1 MFSVC
6 CCDWGN
12 SMGLFSNHEPIIMKE
27 GSSAHDELA
36 AIESLRGSL
45 PAKTQAELDAYER
58 SVKAGVAGEDRIL
71 YELKNSHMDMVV
83 LQDLFLE
90 HNGLTAQ
97 IDFMVFT
104 RQRYFAIECK
114 NLYGNIQVDAQGNFI
129 RYLGG
134 GRREGMY
141 SPITQNRRHLE
152 LIRAI
157 RRDNHGV
164 AFNLIADRTFDDQ
177 FRSLVVLANP
187 KTVLN
192 DRYAPEDVKAQ
203 IIRADQLIATIES
216 INEQPGV
223 GHSKMS
229 LSDIRKAGG
238 GPAFPECRKPGRLRG
253 KVSQDGRRAR
263 QGAGRS
269 AARCSARGSTDR
281 AGRVP
286 PLRFAL
292 GAAHRQTRRAG
303 GQKVLRLQLLPALPL
318 HKERRLA
325 VCYNVLQPLGGR
337 YG

>member
-1 MFSVC
+1 
-6 CCDWGN
+6 
-12 SMGLFSNHEPIIMKE
+12 MGLFSNHEPIIMKE

-45 PAKTQAELDAYER
+45 PAKAQVELDAYER

-71 YELKNSHMDMVV
+71 YELENSHMDMVV

-97 IDFMVFT
+97 IDFMVLT

-114 NLYGNIQVDAQGNFI
+114 NLYGNIHVDAQGNFI

-164 AFNLIADRTFDDQ
+164 AFNLIADRAFDDQ

-216 INEQPGV
+216 INEQPGP
-223 GHSKMS
+223 GHSRLS
-229 LSDIRKAGG
+229 LSDIRKAGEG
-238 GPAFPECRKPGRLRG
+238 LLSLNAENSVDYVERFRKMAEEHAKEQVAQPPAAAPAAAQAGPGVCPRCGSPLVLRTA
-253 KVSQDGRRAR
+253 K
-263 QGAGRS
+263 
-269 AARCSARGSTDR
+269 RGPR
-281 AGRVP
+281 AGKQFYGCSSYP
-286 PLRFAL
+286 HCRFI
-292 GAAHRQTRRAG
+292 R
-303 GQKVLRLQLLPALPL
+303 
-318 HKERRLA
+318 
-325 VCYNVLQPLGGR
+325 NVD
-337 YG
+337 

>member
-1 MFSVC
+1 
-6 CCDWGN
+6 
-12 SMGLFSNHEPIIMKE
+12 MGLFSNHEPIIMKE
-27 GSSAHDELA
+27 GSSVYDELA

-45 PAKTQAELDAYER
+45 PDKAQAGLDAYER

-97 IDFMVFT
+97 IDFMVLT

-229 LSDIRKAGG
+229 LSEIRKAGEG
-238 GPAFPECRKPGRLRG
+238 LLSLNAENSVDYVEKFRKMAQEYAKEQVAQP
-253 KVSQDGRRAR
+253 
-263 QGAGRS
+263 S
-269 AARCSARGSTDR
+269 AAAPAAAQTGPGVCPRCGSPLVLRTAKRGAR
-281 AGRVP
+281 AGKQFYGCSSYPHCHFIR
-286 PLRFAL
+286 
-292 GAAHRQTRRAG
+292 
-303 GQKVLRLQLLPALPL
+303 
-318 HKERRLA
+318 
-325 VCYNVLQPLGGR
+325 NVD
-337 YG
+337 

>member
-1 MFSVC
+1 
-6 CCDWGN
+6 
-12 SMGLFSNHEPIIMKE
+12 MGLFSKHEPIIMKE
-27 GSSAHDELA
+27 GSSAQSELA

-45 PAKTQAELDAYER
+45 LAKARARLDVYER
-58 SVKAGVAGEDRIL
+58 SVRAGVAGEDRIL

-97 IDFMVFT
+97 IDFMVLT

-134 GRREGMY
+134 GRREGIY

-157 RRDNHGV
+157 RRDNHDV
-164 AFNLIADRTFDDQ
+164 AFNLLADRTFDDQ

-203 IIRADQLIATIES
+203 IIRADQLIATIKT
-216 INEQPGV
+216 INDQPGV

-229 LSDIRKAGG
+229 LSDMRKVGEGMLSLNAENPVDYVETFRKIAEEHAKERVAAS
-238 GPAFPECRKPGRLRG
+238 PAAEPGVCPYCGSPLVLRTA
-253 KVSQDGRRAR
+253 KR
-263 QGAGRS
+263 GA
-269 AARCSARGSTDR
+269 R
-281 AGRVP
+281 AGKKFYGCSSYP
-286 PLRFAL
+286 
-292 GAAHRQTRRAG
+292 H
-303 GQKVLRLQLLPALPL
+303 
-318 HKERRLA
+318 
-325 VCYNVLQPLGGR
+325 CR
-337 YG
+337 YIRNID

>member
-1 MFSVC
+1 
-6 CCDWGN
+6 
-12 SMGLFSNHEPIIMKE
+12 MGLFSKHEPIIMKE
-27 GSSAHDELA
+27 GSSAQSELA
-36 AIESLRGSL
+36 AIESFRGSL
-45 PAKTQAELDAYER
+45 PTKAQAELDAYER
-58 SVKAGVAGEDRIL
+58 SVRAGVAGEDRIL

-90 HNGLTAQ
+90 HNGLTSQ
-97 IDFMVFT
+97 IDFMEFT

-134 GRREGMY
+134 GRREGIY

-164 AFNLIADRTFDDQ
+164 AFNLLADRTFDDQ

-203 IIRADQLIATIES
+203 IIRADQLIATIKT
-216 INEQPGV
+216 INDQPGV

-229 LSDIRKAGG
+229 LSDMRKAGESMLSLNAENPVDYVEKFRKMAEEHAKEQVAAP
-238 GPAFPECRKPGRLRG
+238 PAAEPPVAAPVAQPQAKPGVCPYCGSPLVLRTA
-253 KVSQDGRRAR
+253 KR
-263 QGAGRS
+263 GA
-269 AARCSARGSTDR
+269 R
-281 AGRVP
+281 AGKKFYGCSSYP
-286 PLRFAL
+286 
-292 GAAHRQTRRAG
+292 H
-303 GQKVLRLQLLPALPL
+303 
-318 HKERRLA
+318 
-325 VCYNVLQPLGGR
+325 CR
-337 YG
+337 YIRNID

>member
-1 MFSVC
+1 
-6 CCDWGN
+6 
-12 SMGLFSNHEPIIMKE
+12 MGLFSKHEPIIMKE
-27 GSSAHDELA
+27 GSSAQSELA

-45 PAKTQAELDAYER
+45 LAKARARLDVYER
-58 SVKAGVAGEDRIL
+58 SVRAGVAGEDRIL

-97 IDFMVFT
+97 IDFMVLT

-134 GRREGMY
+134 GRREGIY

-157 RRDNHGV
+157 RRDNHDV
-164 AFNLIADRTFDDQ
+164 AFNLLADRTFDDQ

-203 IIRADQLIATIES
+203 IIRADQLIATIKT
-216 INEQPGV
+216 INDQPGV

-229 LSDIRKAGG
+229 LSDMRKAGEG
-238 GPAFPECRKPGRLRG
+238 MLSLNAENPVDYVETFRKIAEEHAKERVAASPAAEPGVCPYCGSPLVLRTA
-253 KVSQDGRRAR
+253 KR
-263 QGAGRS
+263 GA
-269 AARCSARGSTDR
+269 R
-281 AGRVP
+281 AGKKFYGCSSYP
-286 PLRFAL
+286 
-292 GAAHRQTRRAG
+292 H
-303 GQKVLRLQLLPALPL
+303 
-318 HKERRLA
+318 
-325 VCYNVLQPLGGR
+325 CR
-337 YG
+337 YIRNID

>member
-1 MFSVC
+1 
-6 CCDWGN
+6 
-12 SMGLFSNHEPIIMKE
+12 MKE

-45 PAKTQAELDAYER
+45 PAKAQAELDAYER

-97 IDFMVFT
+97 IDFMVLT

-114 NLYGNIQVDAQGNFI
+114 NLYGNIQVDAQGSFI

-192 DRYAPEDVKAQ
+192 DRYAPDDVKAQ

-216 INEQPGV
+216 INAQPGL
-223 GHSKMS
+223 GHSRLS
-229 LSDIRKAGG
+229 LSDMRKAGEDMLSLNAENSVNYVEKFRKMTEEHAKEQVAQPPAAAPAAAQA
-238 GPAFPECRKPGRLRG
+238 GPGVCPRCGSPLVLRTA
-253 KVSQDGRRAR
+253 K
-263 QGAGRS
+263 
-269 AARCSARGSTDR
+269 RGPR
-281 AGRVP
+281 AGKQFYGCSSYP
-286 PLRFAL
+286 HCRFI
-292 GAAHRQTRRAG
+292 R
-303 GQKVLRLQLLPALPL
+303 
-318 HKERRLA
+318 
-325 VCYNVLQPLGGR
+325 NVD
-337 YG
+337 

>member
-1 MFSVC
+1 
-6 CCDWGN
+6 
-12 SMGLFSNHEPIIMKE
+12 MKE
-27 GSSAHDELA
+27 GSSAQSELA

-45 PAKTQAELDAYER
+45 LAKARARLDVYER
-58 SVKAGVAGEDRIL
+58 SVRAGVAGEDRIL

-97 IDFMVFT
+97 IDFMVLT

-134 GRREGMY
+134 GRREGIY

-157 RRDNHGV
+157 RRDNHDV
-164 AFNLIADRTFDDQ
+164 AFNLLADRTFDDQ

-203 IIRADQLIATIES
+203 IIRADQLIATIKT
-216 INEQPGV
+216 INDQPGV

-229 LSDIRKAGG
+229 LSDMRKAGEG
-238 GPAFPECRKPGRLRG
+238 MLSLNAENPVDYVETFRKIAEEHAKERVAASPAAEPGVCPYCGSPLVLRTA
-253 KVSQDGRRAR
+253 KR
-263 QGAGRS
+263 GA
-269 AARCSARGSTDR
+269 R
-281 AGRVP
+281 AGKKFYGCSSYP
-286 PLRFAL
+286 
-292 GAAHRQTRRAG
+292 H
-303 GQKVLRLQLLPALPL
+303 
-318 HKERRLA
+318 
-325 VCYNVLQPLGGR
+325 CR
-337 YG
+337 YIRNID